1 MKITNNSVVK
11 LEWSLKIAGKIVEQ
25 SLEGEAQT
33 ILMGYAKGLPVGLE
47 ESLLGH
53 EMGADFRVHL
63 ENAYGVHDPSKV
75 HTAKKSDFPTGTK
88 LEPGSS
94 FYTQDETGK
103 PLTAR
108 VIELEQD
115 TIIVDFNHERA
126 GKTLE
131 YHVKILSVRVA
142 TSGELEHGHVHGEGG
157 VRHEHH

>member
-1 MKITNNSVVK
+1 MKISANSVVK
-11 LEWSLKIAGKIVEQ
+11 LEWNLKIAGKMVEQ
-25 SLEGEAQT
+25 SLEAEPQT
-33 ILMGYAKGLPVGLE
+33 ILMGHAKGLPVGLE

-53 EMGADFRVHL
+53 EMGAEFRVQL
-63 ENAYGVHDPSKV
+63 ENAYGLHDPNKV
-75 HTAKKSDFPTGTK
+75 HIAKKSDFPTGTK

-108 VIELEQD
+108 VVKLEQD
-115 TIIVDFNHERA
+115 TVTVDFNHQWA

-142 TSGELEHGHVHGEGG
+142 TGSELEHGHVHGEGG